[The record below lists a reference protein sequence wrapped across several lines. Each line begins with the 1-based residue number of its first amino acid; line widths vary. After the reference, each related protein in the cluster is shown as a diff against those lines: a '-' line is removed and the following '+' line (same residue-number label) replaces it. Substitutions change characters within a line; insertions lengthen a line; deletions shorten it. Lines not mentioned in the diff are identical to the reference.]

1 MSKIIKSLNS
11 INSFSKKI
19 ILFGCIPVLCF
30 CLIGAGII
38 TYNNF
43 FVNEVALYDIGAS
56 MVQTSTVL
64 FAQIVIGALVIDW
77 FNAII
82 QNND

>member
-1 MSKIIKSLNS
+1 MSKIFKSLNS
-11 INSFSKKI
+11 INNFSRKI
-19 ILFGCIPVLCF
+19 IFFGCIPVLCF

-43 FVNEVALYDIGAS
+43 FTNEVALYEIGAN

-64 FAQIVIGALVIDW
+64 FAQVVIGALVIDW